1 VPVRGR
7 GLGGTHAQSVDGRER
22 IRCASSNSGDV
33 TLGFHEKCHQ
43 DDYEA
48 YLKSHPLPDL
58 PILHVGMTGGEYNQA
73 IAAFNEKLK
82 AYFKTMK
89 AESVSKTDEAGYS
102 KSTYEKTGK
111 PYHHMIPTK

>member
-1 VPVRGR
+1 
-7 GLGGTHAQSVDGRER
+7 
-22 IRCASSNSGDV
+22 
-33 TLGFHEKCHQ
+33 
-43 DDYEA
+43 
-48 YLKSHPLPDL
+48 
-58 PILHVGMTGGEYNQA
+58 MTGGEYNQA